1 MRRAKKPSHTE
12 PAASPDRRAQILAS
26 AMRRFLHF
34 GVKKTAMREIAD
46 DCGLAVGTLYL
57 SFANKDAL
65 IIGCADAFRAA
76 HAAEARAILDL
87 PDVDAE
93 AKLRR
98 YVLSRFHA
106 SRGLRSGAAEAA
118 AELARHVLRLKPDD
132 PAAEIRTFT
141 AHLATILAAG
151 KTSRAFPGVR
161 DPEREARVLALALG
175 VFFPIPG
182 REPAEALG
190 LPDLLNHL
198 EWFLETWT
206 RQ

>member
-1 MRRAKKPSHTE
+1 
-12 PAASPDRRAQILAS
+12 
-26 AMRRFLHF
+26 MRRFLHF
-34 GVKKTAMREIAD
+34 GVKKTAMQEIAD

-65 IIGCADAFRAA
+65 IIGCAEAFRAA
-76 HAAEARAILDL
+76 HAAEAKKVVDL
-87 PDVDAE
+87 PDVEPE

-106 SRGLRSGAAEAA
+106 SRGLRAGAAEAA
-118 AELARHVLRLKPDD
+118 AELARHVLRLRPED
-132 PAAEIRTFT
+132 PAEEIRSFT
-141 AHLATILAAG
+141 AYLATILAAG
-151 KTSRAFPGVR
+151 KKSGAFPGVR

-182 REPAEALG
+182 REPPEPLG
-190 LPDLLNHL
+190 LPDLLNQL
-198 EWFLETWT
+198 EWFVDVWT